1 MNNKVNVDLGGS
13 VGERIKIELTKSTT
27 TQTTSIASLTIKACI
42 EIGKKIFRLIVFISA
57 GKPFKIAFTVEE
69 GWMAVPIF
77 RLDKSP

>member
-57 GKPFKIAFTVEE
+57 GKPFQNCLHGRRGMDGCANF
-69 GWMAVPIF
+69 
-77 RLDKSP
+77 